1 MTQVRSACY
10 LFADLAHPCHTELPD
25 NIMLSKGGY
34 LLSPKDFAADLLD
47 DEELVL
53 MYPRDDPPLSKP
65 PQRNTKAKQSPYSP
79 EESQLRIELAAAYRI
94 FAYFGWYF
102 SLVASLTASTSTGP
116 T

>member
-1 MTQVRSACY
+1 
-10 LFADLAHPCHTELPD
+10 
-25 NIMLSKGGY
+25 MLSKGGY
-34 LLSPKDFAADLLD
+34 LLSPKDFAADLLEDD

-53 MYPRDDPPLSKP
+53 MYPRDDPPPS

-79 EESQLRIELAAAYRI
+79 EETQLRIELAAAYRI

-102 SLVASLTASTSTGP
+102 SLACFFSQPQLQPTGP